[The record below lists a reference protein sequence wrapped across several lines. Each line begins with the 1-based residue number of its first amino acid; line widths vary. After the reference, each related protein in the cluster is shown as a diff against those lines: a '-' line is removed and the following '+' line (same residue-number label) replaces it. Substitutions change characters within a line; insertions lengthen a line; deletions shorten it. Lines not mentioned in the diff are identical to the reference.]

1 MSREAGS
8 TDAGKRIKMI
18 IQQLINGLMLGS
30 TYSLVA
36 IGYTL
41 IFGVLGVLHFAHGE
55 VLMAGAFM
63 GLYIILWSGLPLYIS
78 LPLTMIG
85 TGILGLVIEFLAI
98 RPLRKDFHLA
108 PLLSTIGV
116 TIILQNLA
124 VKIFGG
130 YGTKFPDPIATAN
143 IKFGPYMISS
153 AKLVI
158 LAISL
163 SLMGILYLVIAR
175 TKLGKAMRAVAES
188 HLTAGFLGVNVERT
202 VLLTFG
208 IASALAGAAGV
219 MVGISFHAISPF
231 IGLTFALKGLVVMLL
246 GGLGNVVGAMIG
258 GLILGMAEVVS
269 IVLVPPEINLQDVF
283 SFGIMILILIFKPSG
298 LFGTRVQQ

>member
-1 MSREAGS
+1 
-8 TDAGKRIKMI
+8 MI
-18 IQQLINGLMLGS
+18 LQQVINGLMLGS

-55 VLMAGAFM
+55 VLMAGSFM
-63 GLYIILWSGLPLYIS
+63 GLYLILWSGLPLYIT
-78 LPLTMIG
+78 LPMTMVA
-85 TGILGLVIEFLAI
+85 TGLLGLIIEFLAI

-124 VKIFGG
+124 VKLFGG
-130 YGTKFPDPIATAN
+130 YGTKFPEAISTEN
-143 IKFGPYMISS
+143 LHIGPYLISW
-153 AKLVI
+153 AKILILGISLLLMVI
-158 LAISL
+158 LYFFIS
-163 SLMGILYLVIAR
+163 R
-175 TKLGKAMRAVAES
+175 TKMGRAMRAVAES
-188 HLTAGFLGVNVERT
+188 HLTAGFLGVNVDRI
-202 VLLTFG
+202 VLVTFG

-219 MVGISFHAISPF
+219 MVGISFHAVSPF

-246 GGLGNVVGAMIG
+246 GGLGNVAGAMVG
-258 GLILGMAEVVS
+258 GLILGLAEILS
-269 IVLVPPEINLQDVF
+269 IVLIPPEINLQDVF

-298 LFGTRVQQ
+298 LFGSRFTQG

>member
-1 MSREAGS
+1 
-8 TDAGKRIKMI
+8 MI
-18 IQQLINGLMLGS
+18 LQQLINGLMLGA

-41 IFGVLGVLHFAHGE
+41 IFGVLGLLHFAHGE

-63 GLYIILWSGLPLYIS
+63 GLYIILWSGLPLYIT

-85 TGILGLVIEFLAI
+85 TGALGLIIDLLAI
-98 RPLRKDFHLA
+98 RPIRKDIHLA

-124 VKIFGG
+124 IKLFGG
-130 YGTKFPDPIATAN
+130 YGTKFPDAIATTN
-143 IKFGPYMISS
+143 YHVGPLLIST
-153 AKLVI
+153 AQI
-158 LAISL
+158 LILGTSL
-163 SLMGILYLVIAR
+163 LLMGVLYFVIAK
-175 TKLGKAMRAVAES
+175 TKAGRAMRAVSES
-188 HLTAGFLGVNVERT
+188 HLTAGLLGVNVDRI

-219 MVGISFHAISPF
+219 MVGICFHAVSPF

-258 GLILGMAEVVS
+258 GLILGLAEVSS
-269 IVLVPPEINLQDVF
+269 IVLIPPEINLQDIF
-283 SFGIMILILIFKPSG
+283 AFGIMILILIFKPSG
-298 LFGTRVQQ
+298 LFGSRITQG

>member
-1 MSREAGS
+1 
-8 TDAGKRIKMI
+8 MI

-41 IFGVLGVLHFAHGE
+41 IFGVLRLLHFAHGE
-55 VLMAGAFM
+55 VLMVGSFI
-63 GLYIILWSGLPLYIS
+63 GIYIILWTGLPLYIT
-78 LPLTMIG
+78 LPLAMIA
-85 TGILGLVIEFLAI
+85 TGALGLIIEFLAI
-98 RPLRKDFHLA
+98 RPIRKDFYLA

-130 YGTKFPDPIATAN
+130 YGTKFPAA
-143 IKFGPYMISS
+143 IKTVDFKVGPYLISS
-153 AKLVI
+153 AKI
-158 LAISL
+158 LIVGISL
-163 SLMGILYLVIAR
+163 LLMVVLYFVIAK
-175 TKLGKAMRAVAES
+175 TKVGRAMRAVSES
-188 HLTAGFLGVNVERT
+188 HLTAGFLGVNVDRI
-202 VLLTFG
+202 VLVTFG

-219 MVGISFHAISPF
+219 MVGISFHAVSPF

-258 GLILGMAEVVS
+258 GLILGLAEVGS
-269 IVLVPPEINLQDVF
+269 IVLLPTEINLQDIF
-283 SFGIMILILIFKPSG
+283 SFGIMILILIFKPTG
-298 LFGTRVQQ
+298 LFGSRVTQG

>member
-1 MSREAGS
+1 
-8 TDAGKRIKMI
+8 MI

-41 IFGVLGVLHFAHGE
+41 IFGVLRLLHFAHGE
-55 VLMAGAFM
+55 VLMVGSFI
-63 GLYIILWSGLPLYIS
+63 GIYIILWTGLPLYIT
-78 LPLTMIG
+78 LPLAMIA
-85 TGILGLVIEFLAI
+85 TGALGLIIEFLAI
-98 RPLRKDFHLA
+98 RPIRKDFYLA

-130 YGTKFPDPIATAN
+130 YGTKFPEA
-143 IKFGPYMISS
+143 IKTVDFKVGPYLISS
-153 AKLVI
+153 AKI
-158 LAISL
+158 LIVGISL
-163 SLMGILYLVIAR
+163 LLMVVLYFVIAK
-175 TKLGKAMRAVAES
+175 TKVGRAMRAVSES
-188 HLTAGFLGVNVERT
+188 HLTAGFLGVNVDRI
-202 VLLTFG
+202 VLVTFG

-219 MVGISFHAISPF
+219 MVGISFHAVSPF

-258 GLILGMAEVVS
+258 GLILGLAEVGS
-269 IVLVPPEINLQDVF
+269 IVLLPTEINLQDIF
-283 SFGIMILILIFKPSG
+283 SFGIMILILIFKPTG
-298 LFGTRVQQ
+298 LFGSRVAEG

>member
-1 MSREAGS
+1 
-8 TDAGKRIKMI
+8 MI

-63 GLYIILWSGLPLYIS
+63 GLYIILWSGLPLYIT
-78 LPLTMIG
+78 LPLTMVA
-85 TGILGLVIEFLAI
+85 TGVLGLIIEFLAI
-98 RPLRKDFHLA
+98 RPLRKDFPLA

-124 VKIFGG
+124 VKLFGG
-130 YGTKFPDPIATAN
+130 YGTKFPGAITTVN
-143 IKFGPYMISS
+143 LEVGPYMISA
-153 AKLVI
+153 AKI
-158 LAISL
+158 LILGISL
-163 SLMGILYLVIAR
+163 SLMIVLYFIIAK
-175 TKLGKAMRAVAES
+175 TKMGRAMRAVAES
-188 HLTAGFLGVNVERT
+188 HLTAGFLGVNVDRI
-202 VLLTFG
+202 VLMTFG

-219 MVGISFHAISPF
+219 MVGISFSAVSPF

-246 GGLGNVVGAMIG
+246 GGLGNVVGAMVG
-258 GLILGMAEVVS
+258 GLILGLAEILS
-269 IVLVPPEINLQDVF
+269 IVLIPSEINLQDVF

-298 LFGTRVQQ
+298 LFGSRVTPG